1 MNIGIIVAG
10 GRSARMGAGL
20 DKAFMNLGAKPVL
33 VYSLEAFEKCAA
45 IDAVV
50 LVVRKD
56 RLAAAEG
63 MVQVFGFSK
72 VKDIVAG
79 GAQRQV
85 SVANGLAAAGDEAR
99 LVCVHDGSRP
109 CVTPE
114 LIGDTIKTARRYG
127 SGVAAVKIVDT
138 VKEVSG
144 SGLVVSKTLDRSRL
158 WAVQTPQTFKVALLR
173 DALETVRKKK
183 VAVTDDASAVEMAG
197 GEVRLVPS
205 SWSNIKITLPE
216 DLALVETLLK
226 L

>member
-33 VYSLEAFEKCAA
+33 VYSLDAFEKCSV

-63 MVQVFGFSK
+63 MVQVFGCSK
-72 VKDIVAG
+72 VKAIVAG

-99 LVCVHDGSRP
+99 FVCIHDGSRP

-114 LIGDTIKTARRYG
+114 LIADTMKTARRYG

-144 SGLVVSKTLDRSRL
+144 SGLVVSRTLDRSRL
-158 WAVQTPQTFKVALLR
+158 WAVQTPQAFKISILS
-173 DALETVRKKK
+173 DALDHVRKNK
-183 VAVTDDASAVEMAG
+183 VSVTDDASAVELAG

-226 L
+226 S